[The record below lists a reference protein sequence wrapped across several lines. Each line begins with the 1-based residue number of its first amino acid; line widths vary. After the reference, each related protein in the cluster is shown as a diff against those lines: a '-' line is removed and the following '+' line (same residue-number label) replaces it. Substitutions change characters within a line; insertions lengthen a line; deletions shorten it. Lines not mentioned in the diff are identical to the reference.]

1 MENSRTW
8 NRKSRNPAIKSQSPG
23 SRNEA
28 RGADSAQSPEAGSLH
43 RGTGQS
49 DVGPWRGRVPVAS
62 AEPRR
67 RRRCRG
73 TWCTASARGTRN
85 AAQPGAQRPG
95 AFWRHGG
102 PGGRRLPPHGPRGPR
117 GAVPATW
124 HVTRKQDAHGWLA
137 GGTSSWLP
145 IWHSCSASTWHAT
158 YHDGSIPKTPACA
171 SGPAPNACP
180 APRAKKE
187 EDGR

>member
-1 MENSRTW
+1 M
-8 NRKSRNPAIKSQSPG
+8 IKSKSPG
-23 SRNEA
+23 SRNVA
-28 RGADSAQSPEAGSLH
+28 RGADSIRRSETGSLH

-49 DVGPWRGRVPVAS
+49 DVGPWRGRVPAAP

-67 RRRCRG
+67 RRRCRCP
-73 TWCTASARGTRN
+73 WCAASACRTRN
-85 AAQPGAQRPG
+85 ATQPSAQGPG

-102 PGGRRLPPHGPRGPR
+102 TGRRRIPPHGPRGPR

-124 HVTRKQDAHGWLA
+124 HVTRRQDAHGWLA
-137 GGTSSWLP
+137 GGTSSRVP

-171 SGPAPNACP
+171 SGPAPDARP
-180 APRAKKE
+180 APRVKEE